1 MSEYQYPMISSARG
15 ESSLRAIDR
24 RVATA
29 ANGDRRPARDAR
41 VVVMHTSSVRAC
53 TRDRR
58 DDGGGRER
66 MDDDE
71 EYEWVFVET
80 NADDENDRDADADA
94 DDAREEGSRHRHR
107 CDASSSADADAD
119 DEDDAREDVSEVSEA
134 STSETESIERARET
148 ASRAEATSTSSASE
162 DGFVDETVRR
172 LRARLVEAIAACR
185 RAMDVGAAAIE
196 ASWRRA
202 RRLFDTMTRRWKDRS
217 LPRDVGVDI
226 VCVTTA
232 AGVIFLVHRQFFRF
246 DDGARASDGV
256 FRRKDLSS
264 PQVFDRGVSK
274 GSRACDVDFGKYFR
288 DRSL

>member
-1 MSEYQYPMISSARG
+1 MPSSARG
-15 ESSLRAIDR
+15 ESSVRAIDR

-29 ANGDRRPARDAR
+29 ANGERRTARDAR
-41 VVVMHTSSVRAC
+41 VVMHASSIRAF
-53 TRDRR
+53 TRADRR

-80 NADDENDRDADADA
+80 DADDENDRDAAADD

-119 DEDDAREDVSEVSEA
+119 DEAGAREDVSEVSEA

-148 ASRAEATSTSSASE
+148 ASRAEATSSSSASE

-217 LPRDVGVDI
+217 LARDVGVDI

-256 FRRKDLSS
+256 FRRKDASS
-264 PQVFDRGVSK
+264 PQVFDRGVSR

>member
-29 ANGDRRPARDAR
+29 ANGDRRTARDAR
-41 VVVMHTSSVRAC
+41 VIVDAGFSMHARTRA
-53 TRDRR
+53 DRR

-80 NADDENDRDADADA
+80 NADDENDRDAADDA

-119 DEDDAREDVSEVSEA
+119 DEAGAREDVSEVSEA
-134 STSETESIERARET
+134 LTSDAESIERARET
-148 ASRAEATSTSSASE
+148 ASRAEATSSSSASE

-246 DDGARASDGV
+246 DDGASDGV
-256 FRRKDLSS
+256 FRRKDVSS
-264 PQVFDRGVSK
+264 PQVFDRGVSR

>member
-1 MSEYQYPMISSARG
+1 MHART
-15 ESSLRAIDR
+15 RA
-24 RVATA
+24 
-29 ANGDRRPARDAR
+29 
-41 VVVMHTSSVRAC
+41 
-53 TRDRR
+53 DRR

-80 NADDENDRDADADA
+80 NADDENDRDAADDA

-119 DEDDAREDVSEVSEA
+119 DEAGAREDVSEVSEA
-134 STSETESIERARET
+134 STSDAESIERARET
-148 ASRAEATSTSSASE
+148 ASRAEATSSSSASE

-246 DDGARASDGV
+246 DDGASDGV

-264 PQVFDRGVSK
+264 PQVFDRGVSR

>member
-41 VVVMHTSSVRAC
+41 VIVDAGFSMHARTRA
-53 TRDRR
+53 DRR

-80 NADDENDRDADADA
+80 NADDENDRDAADDA

-119 DEDDAREDVSEVSEA
+119 DEAGAREDVSEVSEA
-134 STSETESIERARET
+134 STSDAESIERARET
-148 ASRAEATSTSSASE
+148 ASRAEATSSSSASE

-246 DDGARASDGV
+246 DDGASDGV
-256 FRRKDLSS
+256 FRRKDVSS
-264 PQVFDRGVSK
+264 PQVFDRGVSR